1 MRCCVRMTPRRGVR
15 GRAVIETRR
24 AQRRFGDRLIAAEV
38 ADLHGAW
45 MRHADRALNDPQIVA
60 AVDAALARR
69 HPQSRRRGRPGV
81 PAEVVL
87 RVLVLKHIHNWSDQ
101 VLEREVR
108 ANLVDR
114 DFTRVGD
121 AKTPEA
127 KTMGRW
133 GVVLGPAVI
142 EQIHARICRSP
153 AKMARRPAGAGAS
166 TRRWSQLTSTI
177 RPTAA
182 CSVTGC
188 GTHQRQQTPAQ
199 PHPQSIQ
206 GRRDEALGRA
216 RRGSSIAW
224 RVQSER
230 LRGRFQAARD
240 YQQREWPAPARPQNS
255 GGNTEPECDPAK
267 EIALAPERL
276 GQPAADR
283 KTIALVTSSE
293 VNTHVRLGEAAGK
306 RGAARR

>member
-45 MRHADRALNDPQIVA
+45 MRHADRALNDRQIVA

-114 DFTRVGD
+114 DFTRLGG
-121 AKTPEA
+121 AKTLEA

-133 GVVLGPAVI
+133 GRG
-142 EQIHARICRSP
+142 
-153 AKMARRPAGAGAS
+153 AGAGSDRTDPCEDLPIA
-166 TRRWSQLTSTI
+166 RENWRDA
-177 RPTAA
+177 RPARA
-182 CSVTGC
+182 HRHDGGRNQHPRSD
-188 GTHQRQQTPAQ
+188 RQQ
-199 PHPQSIQ
+199 
-206 GRRDEALGRA
+206 
-216 RRGSSIAW
+216 
-224 RVQSER
+224 
-230 LRGRFQAARD
+230 
-240 YQQREWPAPARPQNS
+240 PAR
-255 GGNTEPECDPAK
+255 
-267 EIALAPERL
+267 
-276 GQPAADR
+276 
-283 KTIALVTSSE
+283 
-293 VNTHVRLGEAAGK
+293 
-306 RGAARR
+306 

>member
-114 DFTRVGD
+114 DFTRLGG
-121 AKTPEA
+121 AKTLEA

-142 EQIHARICRSP
+142 EQIHARICRLRAKIGATPGRRGRIDTTVVETNIHDPTDSSLLGDGVRDASASANAGTASP
-153 AKMARRPAGAGAS
+153 AVD
-166 TRRWSQLTSTI
+166 TR
-177 RPTAA
+177 AM
-182 CSVTGC
+182 TG
-188 GTHQRQQTPAQ
+188 
-199 PHPQSIQ
+199 
-206 GRRDEALGRA
+206 
-216 RRGSSIAW
+216 
-224 RVQSER
+224 
-230 LRGRFQAARD
+230 
-240 YQQREWPAPARPQNS
+240 
-255 GGNTEPECDPAK
+255 
-267 EIALAPERL
+267 
-276 GQPAADR
+276 
-283 KTIALVTSSE
+283 
-293 VNTHVRLGEAAGK
+293 
-306 RGAARR
+306 